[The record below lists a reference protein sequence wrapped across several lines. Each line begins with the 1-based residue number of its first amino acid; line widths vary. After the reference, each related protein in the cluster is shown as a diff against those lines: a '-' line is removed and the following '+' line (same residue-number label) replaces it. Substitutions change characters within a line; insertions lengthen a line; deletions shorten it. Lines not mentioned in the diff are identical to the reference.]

1 MKLWAAAIPMAI
13 IALTGAASGQ
23 EQADPRA
30 VEFCD
35 GIAAAVPVAE
45 CLPDAHV
52 AVKVFDAF
60 DQLYPAAAQ
69 PVRVQ
74 CDERNENPNS
84 SALCVI
90 VAIETAI
97 SEAEGLPAGSHLD
110 DPALAAISDPA
121 LFAQLEAIQKDARTL
136 FPDRQFWGGGMYMPY
151 E

>member
-1 MKLWAAAIPMAI
+1 MKLWAAIAVAITAS
-13 IALTGAASGQ
+13 TGMASGQ

-30 VEFCD
+30 IAFCD
-35 GIAAAVPVAE
+35 TIVATVPVAE

-60 DQLYPAAAQ
+60 DELYPAAAQ

-74 CDERNENPNS
+74 CGERNENPNS

-97 SEAEGLPAGSHLD
+97 AQAEGLPAGAHLD

-121 LFAQLEAIQKDARTL
+121 LFAQLQVIQKDARTL
-136 FPDRQFWGGGMYMPY
+136 FPDRQFWGGGMYLPY